1 MSWQAYLIISILL
14 LSCNGLFHRSLLKD
28 DDSSPL
34 AQTIIF
40 LGIGGIL
47 AITIAI
53 LRGNLNLHIPPSLVW
68 NFLLLAAILTPAYIL
83 KYKAFQHIG
92 ASEVV
97 IFSVTGRLWNVIG
110 AHLFLNEAVTIKVVA
125 GAIIIVAGVVITR
138 LENRKILLNEGVI
151 FVLISAFLFGMGDI
165 NGFYIL
171 RSYDSANFLIYA
183 TILPVITLLIIK
195 PQTIKKLK
203 YYFKKDRAVKITLL
217 CLFDTLGMLSLYRA
231 YQVGQNAAVIGPLRA
246 TSIIVT
252 VILAAIFLKERNNI
266 KNKLIGAFVSVIGVY
281 LLL

>member
-1 MSWQAYLIISILL
+1 MSWEAYLIISILL

-47 AITIAI
+47 AIIIAVF
-53 LRGNLNLHIPPSLVW
+53 RGNLNLHIPSSLFW
-68 NFLLLAAILTPAYIL
+68 NFILLAAILTPAYIL

-92 ASEVV
+92 VSEVV
-97 IFSVTGRLWNVIG
+97 MFSATGRLWNVIG
-110 AHLFLNEAVTIKVVA
+110 AHFFLNETVTIKMIL
-125 GAIIIVAGVVITR
+125 GAIIILAGVAITR
-138 LENRKILLNEGVI
+138 FENRKITFNKGVV
-151 FVLISAFLFGMGDI
+151 FVLISAFLFGMGDV
-165 NGFYIL
+165 NGFFIL
-171 RSYDSANFLIYA
+171 RSFDSANFLIYA

-195 PQTIKKLK
+195 PATIKKLK
-203 YYFKKDRAVKITLL
+203 YYFKKDRAFKITLL
-217 CLFDTLGMLSLYRA
+217 CVFDTLGMLSLYRA

-252 VILAAIFLKERNNI
+252 VVLAAIFLKERENL
-266 KNKLIGAFVSVIGVY
+266 KNKLLGAFVSVVGVY